1 MWYFEKIISLMS
13 EEDKNRLKAIKAPVV
28 VATPLEDARR
38 NICVMPDGEI
48 RSYFKNQAYLFSRN
62 GGLDWNY
69 NKGGSENSLGPAIYL
84 PQSNKYLTVGL
95 NNDSTY
101 CYISEKGPSDTNF
114 KKILISKEP
123 IYDSFQPVVL
133 STGRI
138 IACGHMR
145 EFVGYVNFYPTIM
158 YSDDQ
163 GESWTV
169 KSLPCT
175 PRHEAVWPHKGVRWQ
190 NNGAEPHVCQLPDGR
205 LCLIARTSLDY
216 FYVYYSS
223 DMGETWTDGEQ
234 SMFNGTLTTP
244 FLLTLSDGRSLFFWN
259 NTRALAELDH
269 KTQWPPVNELV
280 DEGLREDA
288 FTNRDACH
296 VAITSDGKNWLGFRE
311 LALNEHRNASDFR
324 TKYGRQLTND
334 KSVHQFQAIELPYG
348 KVMVCYGQHEA
359 CRRIAIFDVDWLYE
373 KSRIED
379 WQMGMKNISTH
390 LFVTSLSGSM
400 LEKGF
405 AGHCAWNRT
414 DGALLVPD
422 PELEGGEALQ
432 IARVIDKRLFSD
444 VQGAVWNFPTADKG
458 EIVMTTRISGFGVKV
473 CLLDHWINPSD
484 EYVGHYAVSEF
495 ELNPEN
501 LQKDKW
507 NQVKIVFDVN
517 GLVEVFVDDK
527 LIFAVPIKN
536 KPVHGIS
543 YLHLQTLATE
553 TDYQGT
559 LIKRLQFNS
568 KD

>member
-1 MWYFEKIISLMS
+1 MWYLDEITSRLS
-13 EEDKNRLKAIKAPVV
+13 EEDKSRLKSITSPIV

-48 RSYFKNQAYLFSRN
+48 RSYYKNKAYLSSKN
-62 GGLDWNY
+62 GGLDWSY
-69 NKGGSENSLGPAIYL
+69 NKGGEDHSMGPAVYL
-84 PQSNKYLTVGL
+84 PQSKRFVTVKL
-95 NNDSTY
+95 VNDVCY
-101 CYISEKGPSDTNF
+101 CYISEKGPSDTNP
-114 KKILISKEP
+114 KKVVICSEP
-123 IYDSFQPVVL
+123 IYDSFQPLVL
-133 STGRI
+133 ANGRI
-138 IACGHMR
+138 LVSGHMR
-145 EFVGYVNFYPTIM
+145 EFVGYVNFYPTVM

-169 KSLPCT
+169 KKLPCT
-175 PRHEAVWPHKGVRWQ
+175 PRHQAIWPHKGVRWQ
-190 NNGAEPHVCQLPDGR
+190 NNGAEPHLCQLPDGR
-205 LCLIARTSLDY
+205 ICLIARTSLDY

-244 FLLTLSDGRSLFFWN
+244 YFLTLSDGRSLLFWN
-259 NTRALAELDH
+259 NTRPLPELDH
-269 KTQWPPVNELV
+269 KTQWPPVNEMV
-280 DEGLREDA
+280 FEGLRKDV

-296 VAITSDGKNWLGFRE
+296 VAITSDGKKWLGFRE

-324 TKYGRQLTND
+324 TKYGRQETND

-359 CRRIAIFDVDWLYE
+359 CRRIAIFDVNWLYE
-373 KSRIED
+373 KSRVED

-400 LEKGF
+400 IEKGF

-422 PELEGGEALQ
+422 PDLVGGEALQ

-444 VQGAVWNFPTADKG
+444 LQGVVWNFPTADKG
-458 EIVMTTRISGFGVKV
+458 EIIMTTRIDGSGVKV

-484 EYVGHYAVSEF
+484 EYVSHYAVSEF
-495 ELNPEN
+495 VLKSCDLNKN
-501 LQKDKW
+501 KW
-507 NQVKIVFDVN
+507 NDIKICFDVN
-517 GLVEVFVDDK
+517 DVVEVFVDDK
-527 LIFAVPIKN
+527 LLFKVPIKN
-536 KPVHGIS
+536 LPKHGVS

-559 LIKRLQFNS
+559 LIKKLEYNS